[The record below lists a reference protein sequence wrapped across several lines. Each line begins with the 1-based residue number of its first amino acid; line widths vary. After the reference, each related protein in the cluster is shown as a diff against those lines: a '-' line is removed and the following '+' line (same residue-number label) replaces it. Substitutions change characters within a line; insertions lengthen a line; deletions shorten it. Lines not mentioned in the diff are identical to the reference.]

1 MCFRKFFRDSSAICV
16 NLVLPL
22 WGYGHT
28 PNQLSVQKLSNI
40 DSKSFSQLTARR
52 FQARIAERKVW
63 ESNVI
68 ACLPQL
74 WVRRFSS
81 FASPP
86 IGFKQAFDLALSDSL
101 QGLQRAGF
109 CLSRSGAFS
118 SRQEKEEEESYRR
131 SERSCLVLRC
141 PNSTF
146 LPSSP

>member
-1 MCFRKFFRDSSAICV
+1 MCFREFFRDSSAICV

-68 ACLPQL
+68 AYLPQL

-81 FASPP
+81 FASPS
-86 IGFKQAFDLALSDSL
+86 IGFQQAVDLALPDSL
-101 QGLQRAGF
+101 
-109 CLSRSGAFS
+109 
-118 SRQEKEEEESYRR
+118 
-131 SERSCLVLRC
+131 
-141 PNSTF
+141 
-146 LPSSP
+146 